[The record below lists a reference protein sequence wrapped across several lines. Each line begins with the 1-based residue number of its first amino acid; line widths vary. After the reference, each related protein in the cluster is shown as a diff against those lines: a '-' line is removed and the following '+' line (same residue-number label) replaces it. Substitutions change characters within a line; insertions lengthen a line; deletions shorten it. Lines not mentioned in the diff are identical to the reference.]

1 MHQIPTASGPT
12 DIPKLARP
20 GAGLTGEK
28 VSKDFQD
35 LMNSVTAATAEAS
48 RSGGLAIGS
57 PEGGNAEAATAELFK
72 RVSSLLDT
80 AFEIGEA
87 IEAGADSDQL
97 SELKNEFSAALVQLT
112 RDLQEV
118 PLDARLTVAAAIPN
132 DPDMKLD
139 VAPLVQILEN
149 ANPLEALRRLAA
161 KSLTGLS
168 ERLTPEGK
176 LSGLAAALSDQA
188 TTGGRFSMARDFAS
202 TGLGSFTAL
211 TVQRAPNGSLMS
223 LIDVPS
229 LEAAT
234 GPGLVQASSIM
245 NPSNGRVQAPPDL
258 EVDKIEEI
266 ADAGATALSTSR
278 KQKKGAAPGIVGP
291 TIDMSKAGATSQAVG
306 LNAQFSHPVEGL
318 EVRASNPLDA
328 PARAQASADPS
339 PSFMLARNAAAQI
352 RGKVFEEGKTRVELS
367 PRGLGDVEVE
377 VARDDSGKLRV
388 VLRVENPAVL
398 TAFRQ
403 DREALLSV
411 LREGG
416 FEIDDSE
423 LAFEGF
429 DGHGFRQS
437 HERHR
442 SSDPRRV
449 SNSAALIDQN
459 DDVPPP
465 SRMPSAQ
472 SGLNIVA

>member
-12 DIPKLARP
+12 DIVKLARP
-20 GAGLTGEK
+20 GAGLNREMVAKG
-28 VSKDFQD
+28 FQD
-35 LMNSVTAATAEAS
+35 LMNSFTAAAGAAS
-48 RSGGLAIGS
+48 QSGGLPTGS
-57 PEGGNAEAATAELFK
+57 PEGGNVEAETAELFK
-72 RVSSLLDT
+72 RVSSLLDK

-87 IEAGADSDQL
+87 IEAGANSDQL
-97 SELKNEFSAALVQLT
+97 SEFKNEFSTALVQLT

-118 PLDARLTVAAAIPN
+118 PLDVRLKVAAEVSD
-132 DPDMKLD
+132 DPDTKLG

-161 KSLTGLS
+161 QSLTGLS
-168 ERLTPEGK
+168 ERLTTEGK
-176 LSGLAAALSDQA
+176 NSGFAAAPDS
-188 TTGGRFSMARDFAS
+188 AS
-202 TGLGSFTAL
+202 KGLRSFTAL
-211 TVQRAPNGSLMS
+211 TVQRAPNGSLTS
-223 LIDVPS
+223 LIDVPP

-234 GPGLVQASSIM
+234 RPGLGQASTIMNPSEGTVQASSD
-245 NPSNGRVQAPPDL
+245 SG
-258 EVDKIEEI
+258 EDKTEET
-266 ADAGATALSTSR
+266 ADRAAAALSISP
-278 KQKKGAAPGIVGP
+278 KQRTGAAQGIVGP

-306 LNAQFSHPVEGL
+306 LNAQLSHHVEGL

-328 PARAQASADPS
+328 PARAQAAADPS

-352 RGKVFEEGKTRVELS
+352 RGKVFEEGRTRVELS

-429 DGHGFRQS
+429 EGHGFRQS
-437 HERHR
+437 HDRHR
-442 SSDPRRV
+442 SSGPRRV
-449 SNSAALIDQN
+449 SDPAALINQN